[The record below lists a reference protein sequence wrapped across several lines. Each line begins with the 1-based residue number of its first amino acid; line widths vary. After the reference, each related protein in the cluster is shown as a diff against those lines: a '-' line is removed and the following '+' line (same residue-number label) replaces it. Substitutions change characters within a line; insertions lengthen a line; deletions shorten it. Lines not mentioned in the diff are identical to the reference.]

1 MHCLST
7 KRLFVRLWSVQ
18 ACCSLL
24 SVNFVTFPFKFFS
37 SGQAL
42 VLGTTV
48 KLHALAPIQDWVPWV
63 NLVILVPLV
72 KTLSSVSVSMFK
84 MYLSYKQLCLS
95 TYHHRCSMNTN
106 ALQDILVPGTLPEFP
121 AQLKILL
128 CNVQSLTRSIQI
140 NSSLTSQVKATEQK
154 LNPPSLGDLKTDY
167 IFLLGIQL
175 FTSLRNKSCSWHYFS
190 HSCFPL
196 LYLFTIL

>member
-1 MHCLST
+1 
-7 KRLFVRLWSVQ
+7 
-18 ACCSLL
+18 
-24 SVNFVTFPFKFFS
+24 
-37 SGQAL
+37 
-42 VLGTTV
+42 
-48 KLHALAPIQDWVPWV
+48 
-63 NLVILVPLV
+63 
-72 KTLSSVSVSMFK
+72 
-84 MYLSYKQLCLS
+84 
-95 TYHHRCSMNTN
+95 MNTN

-175 FTSLRNKSCSWHYFS
+175 FTSLRNKSCS
-190 HSCFPL
+190 
-196 LYLFTIL
+196 